1 MGDMRAQPKYR
12 SGGGGPQS
20 TYSIEGRMKQYIGE
34 GRAEGEG
41 NQHFNYMKAIV
52 FYLECK
58 LMKLISLCGMNP
70 LARQIIARGLDSA
83 SQFLA

>member
-1 MGDMRAQPKYR
+1 MSQHTDERR
-12 SGGGGPQS
+12 
-20 TYSIEGRMKQYIGE
+20 GE
-34 GRAEGEG
+34 GLE

-58 LMKLISLCGMNP
+58 LMKLISLCSMNP